1 METLHAIVTHDQ
13 EILTC
18 VLQRMEGRGVA
29 IRSWRQ
35 EVRGKSSVTVVIK
48 KTVLTMIL
56 IAAGVVMDKLKATMT
71 QMLAL

>member
-1 METLHAIVTHDQ
+1 MTHDQ
-13 EILTC
+13 ETLTC
-18 VLQRMEGRGVA
+18 VLQRMAGRGVA

>member
-1 METLHAIVTHDQ
+1 METLHAFVTHDQ

-18 VLQRMEGRGVA
+18 VLQRMAGRGVA